1 MPQIVYPQ
9 WKKELA
15 QLWNGVMLPSDLPA
29 TLYLGLRGG
38 QPATT
43 DRLAT
48 VSEIAGG
55 GYARV
60 AIARNVTNFAD
71 AAAAADWQY
80 TIPQQVF
87 PTFTGA
93 PSPNGATH
101 WFLCDQA
108 TGTTG
113 HLYACGQLV
122 PGPLQSALSAASSV
136 GDTTITVPVAMAAAL
151 GVGDYL
157 LIGTTG
163 NFNPN
168 QEGHTIININAST
181 GVIQF
186 QFGLTGLTN
195 AHVTGEPV
203 IRDYSVRYY
212 SGGGVEKV
220 TLSLLIG
227 TLP

>member
-9 WKKELA
+9 WKKEFA
-15 QLWNGVMLPSDLPA
+15 QLWNGVILPSALPA
-29 TLYLGLRGG
+29 TLYLGLRAD
-38 QPATT
+38 QPTAIDT
-43 DRLAT
+43 LANM
-48 VSEIAGG
+48 SEIAGG

-71 AAAAADWQY
+71 SGGAVDWQY

-93 PSPNGATH
+93 PSLNGATH

-122 PGPLQSALSAASSV
+122 PGALQNALSAAASV
-136 GDTTITVPVAMAAAL
+136 GDFTITVPAAMAAAL
-151 GVGDYL
+151 GLGDYL

-168 QEGHTIININAST
+168 QEGHIITNINATT

-186 QFGLTGLTN
+186 QFALTS
-195 AHVTGEPV
+195 AHVIGEPV

-220 TLSLLIG
+220 TLTLLIG